1 MQFIADKI
9 EEDSG
14 MQFIANKIEEDSDTQ
29 PINVVYSLL
38 HPCLPC

>member
-14 MQFIANKIEEDSDTQ
+14 MQFIANKIEEDSDT
-29 PINVVYSLL
+29 
-38 HPCLPC
+38 